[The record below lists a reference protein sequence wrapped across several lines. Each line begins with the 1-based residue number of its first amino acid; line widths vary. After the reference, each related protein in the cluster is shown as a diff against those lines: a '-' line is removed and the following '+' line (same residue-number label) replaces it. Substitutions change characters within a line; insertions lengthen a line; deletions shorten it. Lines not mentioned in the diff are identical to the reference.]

1 MLYQNHP
8 QLQVGQILVYRSIV
22 SMAILI
28 SLLNTQLYEIMYK
41 SIDRKTAPALA
52 LQVLMNNYSI
62 FGAFLTLKVF
72 DLVVV

>member
-1 MLYQNHP
+1 
-8 QLQVGQILVYRSIV
+8 
-22 SMAILI
+22 MAILI